1 MRNIIA
7 ALEQIKLG
15 RVLFVDC
22 TRLPFGLF
30 KIITH
35 MKHKAYLKFPL
46 CPSFSLLN
54 YSTVRCRYDGSL
66 SLNISE
72 SVLPKNKN
80 FSYIQTYTDTYQYIY
95 IHTNACCRWGT
106 CVNVLEGFY
115 SVLNI
120 KSDNLI

>member
-46 CPSFSLLN
+46 CPSFSLFPPPSSPPLF
-54 YSTVRCRYDGSL
+54 SSL
-66 SLNISE
+66 SFMVRLILE
-72 SVLPKNKN
+72 ETGH
-80 FSYIQTYTDTYQYIY
+80 Q
-95 IHTNACCRWGT
+95 
-106 CVNVLEGFY
+106 VNVY
-115 SVLNI
+115 
-120 KSDNLI
+120 